1 MKRTIAL
8 LAAAASLG
16 AAAID
21 YDFEQPALV
30 PAPQK
35 ADWRLDACTELDDG
49 FVLRLTC
56 PKDGGQA
63 AAWLAAKVK
72 EAFGISC
79 KVEAPTLAPVE
90 NLGPE
95 EYRLLTYKR
104 GVEIRAGGFAGVR
117 WAFMTLR
124 QMVQPKRGT
133 ATVQGWIC
141 PAAKISD
148 APAFAFRG
156 MHLCWFPETSAA
168 QIERAIRLAGY
179 YKFNV
184 VVLETWGAF
193 RSEKYPWYGWPDGK
207 MTKQEIARLV
217 ALGRDLGVTLVPQLN
232 VYGPAT
238 MCRSISGKHA
248 TLDLDPTHAPLFEPR
263 NGWNWC
269 LSNPEAIKMI
279 KELAA
284 EMHEAFGNPPYFHVG
299 CDEGCPPTCPK
310 CRAADY
316 NQLFSSLVKELA
328 DEFDKRGA
336 GVMMWHDMLLKKSD
350 GQKGAR
356 FEGFY
361 CNGDERAEELLDS
374 LPRSVAIC
382 DWHYGPARADGKYPT
397 LDYFQAKG
405 FRTITSP
412 ACDPSGIAAQ
422 AKYAREHG
430 LFGFLV
436 TTWAGFHGRNVPATM
451 LNAAHAAW
459 GGEYPGPKLHQD
471 MTSPCNEH
479 LRQVN
484 WDMGNKDRRNT
495 GFFDE
500 QFPSTTV
507 TW

>member
-49 FVLRLTC
+49 FVLCLTC

-232 VYGPAT
+232 VFGHAT
-238 MCRSISGKHA
+238 MSRWSSGKHA
-248 TLDLDPTHAPLFEPR
+248 GLDFHPEHQPVFEPR

-299 CDEGCPPTCPK
+299 CDEATNPSCPV

-316 NQLFSSLVKELA
+316 PTLVANAIGEVSKTLKA
-328 DEFDKRGA
+328 RGA
-336 GVMMWHDMLLKKSD
+336 RPMMWHDMLLE
-350 GQKGAR
+350 KGKWGR
-356 FEGFY
+356 FY
-361 CNGDERAEELLDS
+361 ANGKNADKLLGL
-374 LPRSVAIC
+374 LPREMVIC
-382 DWHYGPARADGKYPT
+382 DWFYNDGVSPEGYPT
-397 LDYFQAKG
+397 FAHFKKAG
-405 FRTITSP
+405 FDVLTCPWRSP
-412 ACDPSGIAAQ
+412 DGTRAQGKAALE
-422 AKYAREHG
+422 AGATG
-430 LFGFLV
+430 VLG
-436 TTWAGFHGRNVPATM
+436 TTWHHLYGADVEKIFVPTAD
-451 LNAAHAAW
+451 AAW
-459 GGEYPGPKLHQD
+459 GGGARVSDGSYFA
-471 MTSPCNEH
+471 TH
-479 LRQVN
+479 LRQMG
-484 WDMGNKDRRNT
+484 WDMKLVDQRETGWYNEQIPGSTISPCGN
-495 GFFDE
+495 
-500 QFPSTTV
+500 
-507 TW
+507 